1 MYKIAI
7 VDKVCGDIVEFMK
20 HPLYSTEDL
29 VVCNYHVAE
38 SYVIKPIYDRNQ
50 PFMKVVKVS

>member
-20 HPLYSTEDL
+20 HPLYTKEDL
-29 VVCNYHVAE
+29 LLCNYSVAE
-38 SYVIKPIYDRNQ
+38 SYVIKPVYDSNQ
-50 PFMKVVKVS
+50 PFMKVVKIS